1 MRLSG
6 IHALRKLYLLLR
18 LGLRLMIRNP
28 RHQDFTNEEVEI
40 RRQRA
45 EASAVS
51 MTGADLGG
59 PSSMAERWSRSSRAP
74 RSLTI
79 PKPLDERQGLAIFAV
94 DPDESGE
101 ATSAGIPSRPTSKT
115 IPVIDVKNAQSSK
128 RGVRRGRS
136 KRKKSTE
143 RPQPG
148 YWRPKGGLGGKSQST
163 IWGYGVGMPVK
174 AR

>member
-1 MRLSG
+1 
-6 IHALRKLYLLLR
+6 
-18 LGLRLMIRNP
+18 MIRNS
-28 RHQDFTNEEVEI
+28 RHRYPTDEEKEI

-59 PSSMAERWSRSSRAP
+59 PSSIAEPWSRISQLP
-74 RSLTI
+74 RSLSTST
-79 PKPLDERQGLAIFAV
+79 PLDDHQGLAILSV
-94 DPDESGE
+94 DSDESSR
-101 ATSAGIPSRPTSKT
+101 ATSAVNPSRSTSKA
-115 IPVIDVKNAQSSK
+115 IPVIGVKTAQPSK

-136 KRKKSTE
+136 KRKRSTE

-163 IWGYGVGMPVK
+163 IWGYGIGMPVK
-174 AR
+174 GR

>member
-1 MRLSG
+1 
-6 IHALRKLYLLLR
+6 
-18 LGLRLMIRNP
+18 MIRNP
-28 RHQDFTNEEVEI
+28 RHRYPTDEEKEI

-59 PSSMAERWSRSSRAP
+59 PSSIAERWSRSSRAP

-79 PKPLDERQGLAIFAV
+79 SKPLDERQGLAIFAV
-94 DPDESGE
+94 DPDESGK
-101 ATSAGIPSRPTSKT
+101 ATSAGIPSRPTSKE
-115 IPVIDVKNAQSSK
+115 IPVIDVKTGQSSK

-148 YWRPKGGLGGKSQST
+148 YWRPKGGLGGKTQST
-163 IWGYGVGMPVK
+163 LWGYGVGMPVK
-174 AR
+174 GR

>member
-1 MRLSG
+1 LSS

-28 RHQDFTNEEVEI
+28 RHRYPTDEEKEI

-59 PSSMAERWSRSSRAP
+59 PTSIAERWSRISRVP
-74 RSLTI
+74 RSLTTSTS
-79 PKPLDERQGLAIFAV
+79 LDDHQGLVILSV
-94 DPDESGE
+94 DPDESGK
-101 ATSAGIPSRPTSKT
+101 ATSAVNTRRATSKA
-115 IPVIDVKNAQSSK
+115 IPVVDVKTGQSSK

-148 YWRPKGGLGGKSQST
+148 YWRPKGGLGGKTQST
-163 IWGYGVGMPVK
+163 LWGYGVGMPVK
-174 AR
+174 GR

>member
-1 MRLSG
+1 ML
-6 IHALRKLYLLLR
+6 
-18 LGLRLMIRNP
+18 RNP
-28 RHQDFTNEEVEI
+28 RHRDSTEEEKAV
-40 RRQRA
+40 RRHRA

-51 MTGADLGG
+51 MTGTDLGG
-59 PSSMAERWSRSSRAP
+59 PSTISDRWSRTSKTP
-74 RSLTI
+74 RSLTTSTH
-79 PKPLDERQGLAIFAV
+79 LDDDRGLRILSV
-94 DPDESGE
+94 DPDEFGTTTPSN
-101 ATSAGIPSRPTSKT
+101 PSRPSSTV
-115 IPVIDVKNAQSSK
+115 IPVIDVRTAQLSK

-174 AR
+174 GVKGR